1 MKKITAII
9 LSMLMV
15 IGMVGNVCAAYEAGG
30 LATAVGTALTLSVDV
45 EADAMAKTDTAEK
58 YITEGAVEATYL
70 SAKSRVF
77 DFRAVI
83 DLANVEAK
91 FAAGKNLAEKR
102 IKEKVDEADVA
113 DYMAAF
119 DELSVTGSFV
129 ITINYDEG
137 LTLPEMTADM
147 LDADETLFTWGAPV
161 DNGEGTVTLTVNVAD
176 GVKAKDI
183 EDKLFANKL
192 TLTCEGVEVAEIG
205 TYEVSGSMTGT
216 TVIKEG
222 EATIATINYTS
233 VQDDADENG
242 NLSVTVNVKKRSGGT
257 SSADAPTTSE
267 STGSSTGTTTKEP
280 EVTVKD
286 DVVTVPKDYKEDKV
300 TVSYDAPEKVVADTI
315 VVLDSEGNVI
325 EAEYDAEKGTVTFP
339 AGEAGEYTIEAA
351 TEEEVMILTI
361 DEHDAHVFGDEET
374 NDVAPK
380 IVNDRTMLP
389 ARFVAENLGATVAW
403 DEAARKVTITKDDI
417 VIEITIDAETALVN
431 GKEVKLDAPAFIEND
446 RTYTPIRF
454 ISENL
459 GAKVFWNGET
469 QKVTIVK

>member
-15 IGMVGNVCAAYEAGG
+15 IGMVGNVCAAYEVGG
-30 LATAVGTALTLSVDV
+30 IATVVGSAITLAVDV
-45 EADAMAKTDTAEK
+45 EADAMAKAAGASK
-58 YITEGAVEATYL
+58 YVTEGAVDATYL
-70 SAKSRVF
+70 SRGREF

-91 FAAGKNLAEKR
+91 YEAGKALAEKAFNA
-102 IKEKVDEADVA
+102 KLEDADVA

-129 ITINYDEG
+129 ITVNYDEG

-183 EDKLFANKL
+183 EEKLFDGKF
-192 TLTCEGVEVAEIG
+192 TLTCEGVSVAEEG
-205 TYEVSGSMTGT
+205 TYNVSGSMTGT

-222 EATIATINYTS
+222 EATIATITYTS
-233 VQDDADENG
+233 IQDDVDAEG
-242 NLSVTVNVKKRSGGT
+242 NLTATVNVKKRTGSV
-257 SSADAPTTSE
+257 SSSDAPTTGG
-267 STGSSTGTTTKEP
+267 STGSTTTKEP
-280 EVTVKD
+280 EATVKD

-300 TVSYDAPEKVVADTI
+300 TVSYKAPENVVADTI
-315 VVLDSEGNVI
+315 VVVDANGEVI
-325 EAEYDAEKGTVTFP
+325 EVEYDAEKGTITFP

-361 DEHDAHVFGDEET
+361 DEHDAHVFGDEKT

-389 ARFVAENLGATVAW
+389 ARFVAEHLGASVAW

-417 VIEITIDAETALVN
+417 VIEITIDAETAVVN

-469 QKVTIVK
+469 EKVTIVK